1 MKQII
6 LASSSPRRRDIL
18 EQIGVSFTVV
28 PSNADETIS
37 ASDPAEYVKEL
48 SKRKAFEVA
57 QRTEGESIILGSDT
71 VVVHKNEILGKPA
84 DKTAAFKML
93 RSLSGDVHFVY
104 SGVTIIIR
112 EKDGQLR
119 SKTFAVSTEV
129 KVTEL
134 TDSQI
139 DAYIAS
145 GEPMDK
151 AGAYAIQGR
160 FAPYIEEIRGDY
172 YNIVGFPIAAVV
184 KGCAEMGE
192 NII

>member
-18 EQIGVSFTVV
+18 EQIGVLFTVV

-37 ASDPAEYVKEL
+37 EADPSEYVQEL

-57 QRTEGESIILGSDT
+57 DRTQGENIILGSDT
-71 VVVHKNEILGKPA
+71 VVVHKGEILGKPHSEKEA
-84 DKTAAFKML
+84 YDML
-93 RSLSGDVHFVY
+93 RSLSGDVHYVY

-112 EKDGQLR
+112 EKDGQVR

-134 TDSQI
+134 SDSQI
-139 DAYIAS
+139 YAYIAS

-160 FAPYIEEIRGDY
+160 FAPYIERISGDY